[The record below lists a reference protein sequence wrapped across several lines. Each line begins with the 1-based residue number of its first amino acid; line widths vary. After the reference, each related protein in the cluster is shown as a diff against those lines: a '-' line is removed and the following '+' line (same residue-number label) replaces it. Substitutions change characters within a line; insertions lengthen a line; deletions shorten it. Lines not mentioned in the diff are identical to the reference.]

1 MSGIWVFKMQMGPLM
16 GNMRKTFGI
25 RVKHFNQCDV
35 RINLVKNCHVN
46 QESPE

>member
-25 RVKHFNQCDV
+25 RVKHLL
-35 RINLVKNCHVN
+35 INVML
-46 QESPE
+46 ELI